1 MDELPWERIDRER
14 PRMTTG
20 IKIKTLADIEA
31 YERVPCEQRWRG
43 GNVYDLIRRTA
54 ATHPSR
60 PAMKFQLS
68 ATIDEA
74 PQLVSY
80 AEFLQRIHQFANSLN
95 TAGLAQG
102 DVTSIILPNIAENH
116 FANWG
121 AQTFGIAG
129 QINYMLEPEA
139 LRDIMIASGTR
150 ALVVLGPDA
159 EFDIWE
165 KTLSIVDDVPSLD
178 VIFEVSMPGTS
189 APTLDVTKGGI
200 PVRGF
205 SSELDAANAETL
217 DFDRNID
224 IEDVGIYFHTGG
236 TTGTPKIAQI
246 SHRNQVH
253 VASTKAELFNLTPKS
268 VGICA
273 LPLFHVNA
281 VFNTGLNFFAAGG
294 HVVYLTPK
302 GFRTRGLI
310 DNFWRLIEKY
320 RGTMFNT
327 VPTVVSALLDRSLDN
342 IDISSLD
349 FVSCGAAPISREVF
363 RQFQETTGAN
373 ILEGYGLTEGTL
385 SSSSNPKDGEKR
397 LGSIGLRY
405 PYQQMKCVIL
415 DENKQYVR
423 DCNVNEVGV
432 IVISGPNVFAGYKQA
447 SANEGQ
453 FIDDWFITGDLARQD
468 DDGYFY
474 LVGRAKD
481 LIIRGGNNIDPK
493 GIEDTLTQHP
503 AVALAAAVGQPDA
516 YAGELPCAYVTV
528 ADDFHGD
535 KSSLPDE
542 LRAFAKANVSE
553 RAAAPVHVEVLE
565 TMPLTAVGKIFK
577 PDLQIRAIERVLT
590 DAIRAATPSANICV
604 ANDNQRGML
613 ASVSLPT
620 SASKN
625 TVDAV
630 KKALDQFTIS
640 YDISQQESANEQQ

>member
-1 MDELPWERIDRER
+1 
-14 PRMTTG
+14 MTEQV
-20 IKIKTLADIEA
+20 KIRTLADIEA

-43 GNVYDLIRRTA
+43 DNVYDLIRRTA
-54 ATHPSR
+54 ETYPNR
-60 PAMKFQLS
+60 PAMKFQFS
-68 ATIDEA
+68 TAPDEE
-74 PQLVSY
+74 PWVVSY
-80 AEFLQRIHQFANSLN
+80 AQFLARINQFANRLHME
-95 TAGLAQG
+95 GLTQG
-102 DVTSIILPNIAENH
+102 SITSIILPNIAENH

-121 AQTFGIAG
+121 AQAFGISG

-139 LRDIMIASGTR
+139 LRDIMNASGTET
-150 ALVVLGPDA
+150 LVVLGPDSD
-159 EFDIWE
+159 FDIWE
-165 KTLSIVDDVPSLD
+165 KSISIADEVPSLK
-178 VIFEVSMPGTS
+178 VIYQVAMPGASASNETS
-189 APTLDVTKGGI
+189 TKGGI
-200 PVRGF
+200 PIRNF
-205 SSELDAANAETL
+205 ADELGTANADNLE
-217 DFDRNID
+217 FDRNID
-224 IEDVGIYFHTGG
+224 IEEVGIYFHTGG

-253 VASTKAELFNLTPKS
+253 VASTKAELFNLTPDS
-268 VGICA
+268 VGICG

-281 VFNTGLNFFAAGG
+281 VFNTGLNFFTAGG

-327 VPTVVSALLDRSLDN
+327 VPTVVSALLDRSLDG

-423 DCNVNEVGV
+423 DCNVDEVGV
-432 IVISGPNVFAGYKQA
+432 IVISGPNVFMGYKQA
-447 SANEGQ
+447 AANEGQ
-453 FIDDWFITGDLARQD
+453 FVDDWFITGDLARQD
-468 DDGYFY
+468 TDGYFY

-516 YAGELPCAYVTV
+516 YAGELPCAYVSV
-528 ADDFHGD
+528 AEEYDGD
-535 KSSLPDE
+535 LSALPDE
-542 LRAFAKANVSE
+542 LRAFAKEHISE
-553 RAAAPVHVEVLE
+553 RAAAPVYVEVVE

-577 PDLQIRAIERVLT
+577 PDLQARAVERVLGVALD
-590 DAIRAATPSANICV
+590 DAGAAGEVSA
-604 ANDNQRGML
+604 ANDSQQGML
-613 ASVSLPT
+613 ASILLPA
-620 SASKN
+620 SANDQSIETAKQ
-625 TVDAV
+625 
-630 KKALDQFTIS
+630 ALDQFTIS
-640 YDISQQESANEQQ
+640 YDILKQETKNE